1 VGADDGGGQG
11 LSLGLI
17 DHVGLDIVPVVFGR
31 GKPYFG
37 TLASGQLMLGDP
49 DVVIQGS
56 GVLHLCFPVRR

>member
-1 VGADDGGGQG
+1 
-11 LSLGLI
+11 
-17 DHVGLDIVPVVFGR
+17 VFGR